1 MNILIPVDFSSDYNS
16 AVSYASSLP
25 GISTDKIYLFHV
37 AMMPDFYVSELEDY
51 GKYESELKSIIKKIH
66 DSSLSKLREIK
77 AKHFDKSS
85 KVICK
90 VIISKN
96 VYKEIIHYSET
107 LKCDLIIINESDT
120 SRKIKIGSNTERVV
134 RLSNVPVMVMKNLSK
149 SSVKKVVFAS
159 DFRSESV
166 PVFSKLLNCF
176 QTEYISFRLLYIN
189 TKSDFE
195 EYDVVKDRMEKFKKN
210 FAGDFSIVIRAGKS
224 VETSIVKYANSINAD
239 IIAMGIKNK
248 KGFSLYFTGRITEA
262 VISLSEL
269 PVLVTNDTSLL

>member
-1 MNILIPVDFSSDYNS
+1 MNILIPIDFSSDYNS
-16 AVSYASSLP
+16 AVSYASELP

-77 AKHFDKSS
+77 VKHFDKNS

-96 VYKEIIHYSET
+96 VYKEIIYYSET
-107 LKCDLIIINESDT
+107 LKCDLIIINESDAG
-120 SRKIKIGSNTERVV
+120 RKIKIGSNTERVV
-134 RLSNVPVMVMKNLSK
+134 RLSNVPVMVIKNPVK
-149 SSVKKVVFAS
+149 ASVKKVVFAS
-159 DFRSESV
+159 DFRSDAV
-166 PVFSKLLNCF
+166 PVFSKIIKCF
-176 QTEYISFRLLYIN
+176 QTVHISYRLLYIN

-269 PVLVTNDTSLL
+269 PVLVANDALLP

>member
-1 MNILIPVDFSSDYNS
+1 MNILIPIDFSSDSNS
-16 AVSYASSLP
+16 AVSYASEFP

-77 AKHFDKSS
+77 VKHFDKNS

-96 VYKEIIHYSET
+96 VYKEIIYYSET
-107 LKCDLIIINESDT
+107 LKCDLIIINESDAG
-120 SRKIKIGSNTERVV
+120 RKIKIGSNTERVV
-134 RLSNVPVMVMKNLSK
+134 RLSNVPVMVIKNPVK
-149 SSVKKVVFAS
+149 ASVKKVVFAS
-159 DFRSESV
+159 DFRSDAV
-166 PVFSKLLNCF
+166 PVFSKIIKCF
-176 QTEYISFRLLYIN
+176 QTVHISYRLLYIN

-269 PVLVTNDTSLL
+269 PVLVANDALLP